1 MGNSVSI
8 VYKSGL
14 KYQKSG
20 ELWGDLKTT
29 TKKKTMFRGI
39 NAITIDG
46 KGRLTVPTRYRDTL
60 AGGHEKALLVV
71 TIDTEETCL
80 LLYPAAE
87 WQIIEDKL
95 QSLPSFNAAARRIQ
109 RLLIG
114 HATDVE
120 LDSNGRVLL
129 PPLLRDYAHLDKRV
143 VMIGQGNKFEVW
155 DESLW
160 QSRREKWLADEASG
174 EGGGLPDEMKTFSL

>member
-1 MGNSVSI
+1 
-8 VYKSGL
+8 
-14 KYQKSG
+14 
-20 ELWGDLKTT
+20 
-29 TKKKTMFRGI
+29 MFRGI

-46 KGRLTVPTRYRDTL
+46 KGRLAVPTRYRD
-60 AGGHEKALLVV
+60 ALSEQGKTSLVL

-80 LLYPAAE
+80 LLYPTAQ
-87 WQIIEDKL
+87 WQLIEDKL

-129 PPLLRDYAHLDKRV
+129 PPVLRDYAQLDKRV

-155 DESLW
+155 DENLW
-160 QSRREKWLADEASG
+160 QSRREDWLAAEASK
-174 EGGGLPDEMKTFSL
+174 EDGLPDEMRTFSL

>member
-1 MGNSVSI
+1 
-8 VYKSGL
+8 
-14 KYQKSG
+14 
-20 ELWGDLKTT
+20 
-29 TKKKTMFRGI
+29 MFRGI

-46 KGRLTVPTRYRDTL
+46 KGRLAVPTRYRDALT
-60 AGGHEKALLVV
+60 AQDKASLVV

-80 LLYPAAE
+80 LLYPAEE

-120 LDSNGRVLL
+120 LDNSGRILL
-129 PPLLRDYAHLDKRV
+129 PQLLRDYAHLDKKV

-155 DESLW
+155 DECLW
-160 QSRREKWLADEASG
+160 QTRREHWLAEEASR
-174 EGGGLPDEMKTFSL
+174 EDGLPDEMKTFSL